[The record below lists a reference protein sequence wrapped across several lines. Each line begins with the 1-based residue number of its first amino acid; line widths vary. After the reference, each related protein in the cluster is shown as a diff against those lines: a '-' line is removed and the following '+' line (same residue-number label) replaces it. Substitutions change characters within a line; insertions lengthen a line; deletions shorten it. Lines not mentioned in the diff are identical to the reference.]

1 MFYVCLLVCMFYV
14 CDIGFIFFEC
24 LLFMCCILCVLLH
37 CLICLYWFL
46 HCIKFCLYMWLFMFC
61 ILFVCLCVRLLHCC
75 ICLCWLLCFCICCVF
90 LVYCCICFDVVVYVL
105 HFVRLCVLLYFCIC
119 LCWLF
124 LSLSHSLFSFHV
136 SCLHFAQLSPVR
148 YVSSANLSPGLYTL
162 CQDVNPRECV
172 RVSVVSFHFCLSIF
186 PASCLHFIYTPF
198 SYEGVCVL
206 WQCFPSVVSGC
217 KTPACVWELVC
228 FPSIFVCQSFACPV
242 CIFHSSLL
250 SGMCP
255 PRICP
260 QVCTHC
266 VRM

>member
-1 MFYVCLLVCMFYV
+1 M
-14 CDIGFIFFEC
+14 
-24 LLFMCCILCVLLH
+24 
-37 CLICLYWFL
+37 
-46 HCIKFCLYMWLFMFC
+46 
-61 ILFVCLCVRLLHCC
+61 
-75 ICLCWLLCFCICCVF
+75 
-90 LVYCCICFDVVVYVL
+90 VVYVL
-105 HFVRLCVLLYFCIC
+105 HFVCLFVCTVITLLHLFVLTVVFLYLLCFLSVLLHLFWCGCLCFSFCSFVCTVVFLYLFVLTVPVSFTLPVFLSRVLFAFCAALSCQVCVLREFVPR
-119 LCWLF
+119 F
-124 LSLSHSLFSFHV
+124 VFRV

-255 PRICP
+255 LRMCP